1 MSPCCADTGNHVIW
15 RLSVDTGA
23 MTLYAGTSGSPGL
36 VNSANRTAAKF
47 NSPHGLAFDLT
58 GSLYVADNVSIIGTS
73 VFVH

>member
-1 MSPCCADTGNHVIW
+1 
-15 RLSVDTGA
+15 
-23 MTLYAGTSGSPGL
+23 MTLYAGTLGSPGL